1 MLFVPS
7 RPWPLPVQDL
17 GADEVVDYKNV
28 RFEDRYRSSPFD
40 VVVDTIGGAPGANLH
55 V

>member
-1 MLFVPS
+1 
-7 RPWPLPVQDL
+7 VQDL

-28 RFEDRYRSSPFD
+28 RFEERYRLSPFD
-40 VVVDTIGGAPGANLH
+40 VVVDTIGGAPDGRFP